1 MRYLCTVALYFGHKP
16 GDLTF
21 RQAQDLAEMAG
32 FVGIVKGVHKGW
44 GEFLTV
50 EKVFPTFAE
59 WTGEDGP
66 IPQAMDDP
74 DQLPWG

>member
-1 MRYLCTVALYFGHKP
+1 
-16 GDLTF
+16 
-21 RQAQDLAEMAG
+21 MAG